1 MEQNYLN
8 YENDLN
14 SKIDDFFSLYN
25 KFMNKN
31 EEENIEN

>member
-8 YENDLN
+8 YEKDLN
-14 SKIDDFFSLYN
+14 SKIDDFFFFYN

-31 EEENIEN
+31 E